1 VLIALPPA
9 EAEENQKT
17 ESTEKEKRD
26 TLHVA
31 VRNSIKKVAVGI
43 LFYLGSVGF
52 YLAWPAIRKASRQI
66 GQRIK

>member
-31 VRNSIKKVAVGI
+31 VRNSIKSRRWHSFLSRVCGVLFGLASHSQSVATN
-43 LFYLGSVGF
+43 
-52 YLAWPAIRKASRQI
+52 WPKN
-66 GQRIK
+66 

>member
-1 VLIALPPA
+1 MAQWTCQQVLIALPLA

-31 VRNSIKKVAVGI
+31 VRNSIKK
-43 LFYLGSVGF
+43 SP
-52 YLAWPAIRKASRQI
+52 LAQFFI
-66 GQRIK
+66 